1 MESLC
6 NSQEMSTENLNT
18 KPGNYQ
24 DRKPTGHAK
33 AVAPSPNTVN
43 HKGCLLKLLL
53 VFLCSLVVSI
63 FIILAVFYLGGMKE
77 KERNDTPSDNVTSI
91 IQEYTQLTT
100 SFSGLNSDCSVLYKD
115 GLRLKKSIEKIADLY
130 SNLTWKYFSLY
141 SARDR
146 HCPIF
151 NPSTQEKTCYVCPE
165 KWHLF
170 NDRCYLFTSRIRDWN
185 SSRDYCVSIGRQ
197 LAIIESEEE
206 QKFLEEKVRTL
217 GHPEDYWIGLKIT
230 EGEFRWVDNKLLETK
245 ISFWVQ
251 RPSIYK
257 GQSCVYLGSDLRS
270 HGWLHSDCGEV
281 KRWICEG
288 PCTKFII

>member
-33 AVAPSPNTVN
+33 D
-43 HKGCLLKLLL
+43 
-53 VFLCSLVVSI
+53 
-63 FIILAVFYLGGMKE
+63 LGGMKE